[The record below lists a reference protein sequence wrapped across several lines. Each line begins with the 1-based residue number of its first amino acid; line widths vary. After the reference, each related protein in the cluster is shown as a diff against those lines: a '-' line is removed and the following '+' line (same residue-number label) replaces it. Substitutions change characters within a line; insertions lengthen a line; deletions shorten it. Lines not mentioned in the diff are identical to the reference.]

1 VIVISVIF
9 EYDRRVAELGV
20 DSDVVTQ
27 YFFENPEKRETRIHE
42 LNTLRDEIVFSN
54 VRKDHKEKFLSEIN
68 RSLARLR
75 PATPENQYN
84 PYMLVGLGILIG
96 ILVKTGFDYASNKFI
111 EMRNRAYQKG
121 QQKGME
127 EYFEDRQYK

>member
-1 VIVISVIF
+1 MIAISAIF

-20 DSDVVTQ
+20 DGDAVAQ
-27 YFFENPEKRETRIHE
+27 YFLENPEKRETRIQK
-42 LNTLRDEIVFSN
+42 LNKLRDEIVFSN
-54 VRKDHKEKFLSEIN
+54 VRKDYKEKFLSEIN
-68 RSLARLR
+68 KSMARLR
-75 PATPENQYN
+75 PATSENQYN

-111 EMRNRAYQKG
+111 EMRDRAYQRG

-127 EYFEDRQYK
+127 EYFHKV